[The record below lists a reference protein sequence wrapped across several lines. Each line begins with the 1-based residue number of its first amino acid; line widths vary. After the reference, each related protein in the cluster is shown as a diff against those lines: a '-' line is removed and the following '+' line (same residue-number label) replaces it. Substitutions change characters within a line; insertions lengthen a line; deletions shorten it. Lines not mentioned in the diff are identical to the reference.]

1 MEWGNFGELGHL
13 ADLQTEYDQKLDA
26 GSNNPGKQLL
36 VGIILSPD
44 LYVACIFTVFS
55 YWCIHGVMI
64 ICLANN
70 WYSFS
75 WQKGKQIGIMNEKYI
90 RNLLT

>member
-55 YWCIHGVMI
+55 Y
-64 ICLANN
+64 
-70 WYSFS
+70 
-75 WQKGKQIGIMNEKYI
+75 
-90 RNLLT
+90 